1 MFTLQDVQKAA
12 EEMLSTRPKGSIEL
26 VLCFDVIVT
35 TPCDSRGRPLSLC
48 RQGALKR
55 SARFSAYETSCSVNF
70 ILKWLCNAQSF
81 QASAAPPPKQQ
92 MKQQQ
97 QQQQEQEQ
105 QQQCKHG
112 HHDGREGRRRRRLA
126 AGHVTLTFS
135 WSPHSNIKL

>member
-1 MFTLQDVQKAA
+1 MFRKLNENRWYRSATAAPGSGEDSMFTLQDVQKAA

-70 ILKWLCNAQSF
+70 ILK
-81 QASAAPPPKQQ
+81 
-92 MKQQQ
+92 
-97 QQQQEQEQ
+97 
-105 QQQCKHG
+105 
-112 HHDGREGRRRRRLA
+112 
-126 AGHVTLTFS
+126 
-135 WSPHSNIKL
+135 